1 MTSEIKAWVGLVVK
15 PFELVKHSYVW
26 LKTYKEQSTPAWSFF
41 WISMRLLLSY
51 LYLNFNLP
59 RKTCSMLTFL
69 ILGGLSLGAYKNL
82 CNIGNVHL
90 YEVLNSRQRAKPK
103 TIECIFFP
111 LWVPAASKQRQ
122 LYDSTV
128 AFCSKHYSGIY
139 FFLVF
144 CANSDIQLKKI
155 PIAKK
160 NNFCATAT
168 AQFSTLLRLLFVSFR
183 VHPAQFNNLKT
194 TISCWIAN
202 VPLGMMLL
210 FMLLL
215 LHSGNNRK

>member
-1 MTSEIKAWVGLVVK
+1 MLNVNVFDFRRPFTESLQK
-15 PFELVKHSYVW
+15 PLQHRKRP
-26 LKTYKEQSTPAWSFF
+26 LIWSFKF
-41 WISMRLLLSY
+41 PSTC
-51 LYLNFNLP
+51 
-59 RKTCSMLTFL
+59 KT
-69 ILGGLSLGAYKNL
+69 KN
-82 CNIGNVHL
+82 NRMH
-90 YEVLNSRQRAKPK
+90 
-103 TIECIFFP
+103 FFP
-111 LWVPAASKQRQ
+111 LWVPVASKQRQ